1 MTEIGYF
8 PKDLKLFNKKVDI
21 AEKKTI
27 KKIQLNLKRN
37 KIDRFRKIVSHQ
49 K

>member
-21 AEKKTI
+21 AEKKNN
-27 KKIQLNLKRN
+27 KKN
-37 KIDRFRKIVSHQ
+37 ST
-49 K
+49 